1 VDWDVTKADEASATV
16 GQFYHA
22 LVTALAIHDEYN
34 LPTLMK
40 VYVSLQR
47 LAGVVDVILV
57 ITSRVLA
64 ERSAV
69 DAVRDDLS

>member
-1 VDWDVTKADEASATV
+1 
-16 GQFYHA
+16 
-22 LVTALAIHDEYN
+22 
-34 LPTLMK
+34 MK

-64 ERSAV
+64 ECSAV